1 MEIHDKLTQELK
13 KIEGVVSDGV
23 DRARR
28 TRSQVEFSRGW
39 HAKRSV
45 CFA

>member
-1 MEIHDKLTQELK
+1 MINCLKNSK
-13 KIEGVVSDGV
+13 KIEGAVSGDV
-23 DRARR
+23 DRVRR
-28 TRSQVEFSRGW
+28 KWLQAEFSRGW